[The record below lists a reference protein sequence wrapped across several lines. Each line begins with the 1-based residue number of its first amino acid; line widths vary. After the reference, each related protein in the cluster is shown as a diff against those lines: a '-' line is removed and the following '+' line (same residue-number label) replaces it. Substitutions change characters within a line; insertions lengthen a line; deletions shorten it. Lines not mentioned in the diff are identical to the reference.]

1 MNTGLLINTFVGN
14 VGVCLPPPKNAGQFS
29 QRPFCKTSENANPPE
44 ASADNPFPT
53 ALPKTTTTDKMPID
67 AQSTPANKR
76 PEEFRHTFQEKTMTE
91 EPQKGQA
98 GTGSNEKN
106 AAFALP
112 VQPSIV
118 QSWLALY
125 SQMVEHGKEGVARTV
140 ESKAGYELAQLLT
153 DLKPRK
159 NPAVIG
165 RTAKPAGTE
174 PLLSLNKSQFGL
186 EGVLLF
192 TSRST
197 LGAGTKPDEGK
208 ISGEAQISN
217 RTFIPSKGLI
227 DVESGKKLIPQAL
240 TANGKTITNGE
251 KQRMVVNPDV
261 SGGQKAP
268 ILKHDF
274 PVVQEKS
281 AELQLKA
288 SFNSIVEKPTSNKGD
303 VFQQNQ
309 VPVLENA
316 AKGDS
321 GQVLSESLA
330 VSAKEQSGNPLGDS
344 LLHKLNTAQVRIFTD
359 ETKNGGSSTSNSGS
373 NFEQML
379 SPNNAQSPV
388 AEQPLVFT
396 PTAKTADNASP
407 SYVSLS
413 IGEQIQN
420 SINSSLRQGDQQITV
435 LLNPPEL
442 GKVCM
447 KFQEHGDQITA
458 LLEVDKAQ
466 TRYEIQQALPQI
478 VRNLADSGIQI
489 KRLEV
494 VLADQMEQQP
504 YKDQLL
510 QDGWYEQQA
519 GAEGSNPNPFG
530 TNEWL
535 TNDSTYSGFPERE
548 EMLITD
554 DSVNML
560 I

>member
-1 MNTGLLINTFVGN
+1 
-14 VGVCLPPPKNAGQFS
+14 
-29 QRPFCKTSENANPPE
+29 
-44 ASADNPFPT
+44 
-53 ALPKTTTTDKMPID
+53 MPAD
-67 AQSTPANKR
+67 AQSTPTNKP
-76 PEEFRHTFQEKTMTE
+76 PEEFRHTFQEKTMTA

-98 GTGSNEKN
+98 DTGSNDQN
-106 AAFALP
+106 PTFGVPA
-112 VQPSIV
+112 QPSIV

-125 SQMVEHGKEGVARTV
+125 SQMVEHGKEGVARKV

-153 DLKPRK
+153 DLKPHK
-159 NPAVIG
+159 SPAVIG
-165 RTAKPAGTE
+165 PTAKPAETE
-174 PLLSLNKSQFGL
+174 PLLTLNKGQFGL

-197 LGAGTKPDEGK
+197 LGAGTKPEEGK
-208 ISGEAQISN
+208 IAGKVQISN
-217 RTFIPSKGLI
+217 RTFIPPKGLI
-227 DVESGKKLIPQAL
+227 DIGSGKKLVPKAL
-240 TANGKTITNGE
+240 TANGKTITDGE

-261 SGGQKAP
+261 SGSQKAP
-268 ILKHDF
+268 VLNHSF

-288 SFNSIVEKPTSNKGD
+288 SFSPIVEKPTSNKAD
-303 VFQQNQ
+303 VVRQNQ
-309 VPVLENA
+309 VPVLQNA

-344 LLHKLNTAQVRIFTD
+344 ILHKLNAAQVRISTD
-359 ETKNGGSSTSNSGS
+359 ETKDGGTSTSNSAS

-379 SPNNAQSPV
+379 SPNNAQTPV
-388 AEQPLVFT
+388 AEQTLVFT

-413 IGEQIQN
+413 ISEQIQN
-420 SINSSLRQGDQQITV
+420 SINSSLRQGDRQITV

-442 GKVCM
+442 GKVCI
-447 KFQEHGDQITA
+447 KFQEHGDQITG
-458 LLEVDKAQ
+458 LLEVDKTQ

-494 VLADQMEQQP
+494 VLADQPEQQP

-510 QDGWYEQQA
+510 QEGWYEQQA
-519 GAEGSNPNPFG
+519 GAEGSNPNPVG

-535 TNDSTYSGFPERE
+535 TNDSSYSGFQERE

-554 DSVNML
+554 DSVNVL